1 MKTAPKLCFL
11 AALAFASPQVA
22 SAAPDPQYPTF
33 WTFPDCAA
41 PFIERQIVERSNWA
55 ERTTFNY
62 GVELQGFNA
71 TQERVVET
79 FGLSP
84 IFRRYC
90 RASGIMSDG
99 KYRTVH
105 YRISR
110 GMGLAGT
117 GYSVEFCIQG
127 LDRWRVFDGN
137 CRVLQR

>member
-1 MKTAPKLCFL
+1 MKTISKLCFL
-11 AALAFASPQVA
+11 AILAFASPQTAVA
-22 SAAPDPQYPTF
+22 ASEPQYPTF
-33 WTFPDCAA
+33 WKFPDCDA

-62 GVELQGFNA
+62 GVELQGFNS

-90 RASGIMSDG
+90 RASGNMSDG
-99 KYRTVH
+99 KNRTVY

-117 GYSVEFCIQG
+117 GYSLEFCIQG